1 MIKCAITRL
10 GNRAEDR
17 NMPTT
22 ANYCTHA
29 TIMVTIAWL
38 GLAVSSRRNVAT
50 FASRVKSWVE
60 TL

>member
-29 TIMVTIAWL
+29 TIMVTIA
-38 GLAVSSRRNVAT
+38 
-50 FASRVKSWVE
+50 
-60 TL
+60 